1 MNTPLLN
8 RKCSKIPKSIDIK
21 TNMTAKWVKTEINF
35 KKLPEPLT
43 KQKTKQRRFTSF
55 FLMLPKMTIPFK

>member
-1 MNTPLLN
+1 MFDRVMNTPLLN

-21 TNMTAKWVKTEINF
+21 RNMTAKWVKTEINF

-43 KQKTKQRRFTSF
+43 KKKNKTTAFYFVFSNAS
-55 FLMLPKMTIPFK
+55 

>member
-1 MNTPLLN
+1 
-8 RKCSKIPKSIDIK
+8 
-21 TNMTAKWVKTEINF
+21 MTAKWVKTEINF